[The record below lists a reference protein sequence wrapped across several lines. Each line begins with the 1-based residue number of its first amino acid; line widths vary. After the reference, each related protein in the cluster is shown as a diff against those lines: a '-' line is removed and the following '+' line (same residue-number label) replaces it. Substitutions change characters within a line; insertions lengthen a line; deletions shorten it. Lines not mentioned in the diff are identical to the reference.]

1 MLPSTHCS
9 VAISFAFIGIASAG
23 AAVSGGR
30 SVETACVTQI
40 GRTPVADLVV
50 LDAGLEAGLRQG
62 MICIV
67 TRGGEK
73 IGELQLV
80 DLRPQAS
87 NAVILDIKAGQS
99 LLKGDQVAVKTVSS
113 RK

>member
-1 MLPSTHCS
+1 MPSPIHCF
-9 VAISFAFIGIASAG
+9 VALSLAFIGVASAG
-23 AAVSGGR
+23 AAVSGAR
-30 SVETACVTQI
+30 SVGAARVTQI

-50 LDAGLEAGLRQG
+50 LDAGLDAGLRQG

-67 TRGGEK
+67 TRGVEK

-80 DLRPQAS
+80 DLRSQAS
-87 NAVILDIKAGQS
+87 NAVILDIKAGES

>member
-1 MLPSTHCS
+1 
-9 VAISFAFIGIASAG
+9 
-23 AAVSGGR
+23 
-30 SVETACVTQI
+30 
-40 GRTPVADLVV
+40 
-50 LDAGLEAGLRQG
+50 

-67 TRGGEK
+67 TRGGGK